1 MSKNPPSATVP
12 LKLRPLQAND
22 LPALLEIQLAC
33 YGPDLIEQEEV
44 YARRLASAVNCSFVA
59 ECDGQ
64 VCGYLAA
71 YRSLQGK
78 VTPLHGDF
86 ESPPGTPDTLYLH
99 DMAVSPAH
107 AGQGMAR
114 ALLEAL
120 WAQGRAA
127 GLLRTA
133 LVSVQ
138 GSQGY
143 WARHGYIP
151 QLLDDAQ
158 ERARLASYGDGAI
171 YMVRPLGPA

>member
-1 MSKNPPSATVP
+1 MSKNLPSGTVP
-12 LKLRPLQAND
+12 MKLRPLQAND

-33 YGPDLIEQEEV
+33 YRRDFIEHEEV
-44 YARRLASAVNCSFVA
+44 YARRLASAANCSLA
-59 ECDGQ
+59 IERGGQ

-71 YRSLQGK
+71 YHSAHGK

-86 ESPPGTPDTLYLH
+86 ESPQGTPDTLYLH
-99 DMAVSPAH
+99 DMAVSPSH

-120 WAQGRAA
+120 WARGRAA

-138 GSQGY
+138 GSQAY

-151 QLLDDAQ
+151 QPLRDAQ
-158 ERARLASYGDGAI
+158 ERARLASYGDGAV
-171 YMVRPLGPA
+171 YMVRPLDPV